1 VTQRAIY
8 TVSGASN
15 DYRGYIVA
23 DDGNALG
30 LVEQPWGRPL
40 SAGWKVPCLM
50 PFDEVGSLP
59 DADFRSV
66 YVPNLLV
73 ARPAPAKAVSTFEVE
88 LLPAM
93 VGSQERY
100 FLNFLRTLRRFRQE
114 GADVEQVAGAI
125 LFIRKADFYAEDIP
139 SEPRAFWFHDGNAP
153 RFLLCNHEF
162 KNVVAT
168 RGFSGLSFEHI
179 GYAQ

>member
-23 DDGNALG
+23 DDGKALH

-40 SAGWKVPCLM
+40 SAEWNVPSLM
-50 PFDEVGSLP
+50 PFDRTGVLP

-73 ARPAPAKAVSTFEVE
+73 AKPTPAKAVSVLQVE

-93 VGSQERY
+93 VASEERY
-100 FLNFLRTLRRFRQE
+100 FLNWLLMLKRFRKE
-114 GADVEQVAGAI
+114 SADVEQVAGAI
-125 LFIRKADFYAEDIP
+125 LFIHKADFYAEDIP
-139 SEPRAFWFHDGNAP
+139 TEPRAFWFHDGNAP

-162 KNVVAT
+162 KNVIT
-168 RGFSGLSFEHI
+168 TSSFSGLSFEHI
-179 GYAQ
+179 GYAH